1 MKIIDQLPFRRP
13 NTNSK
18 FKLLHR
24 SNHHL
29 YYLIGQ
35 LCTERDVLGDGAQV
49 VEHGD
54 AGAVNEIGVAEGERG
69 RVQVRLVVAREL
81 NRLPLALLDLKGG
94 RCKLL
99 AFSAAE
105 VIHVQKLTNKL
116 ALMFQEKLLRSSTQL
131 VDLVNFSNKCWPGGN
146 EKKSQVSGMFVDAVS

>member
-1 MKIIDQLPFRRP
+1 M
-13 NTNSK
+13 
-18 FKLLHR
+18 
-24 SNHHL
+24 
-29 YYLIGQ
+29 
-35 LCTERDVLGDGAQV
+35 LGDGAQV

-105 VIHVQKLTNKL
+105 MIHVQKLTNKL
-116 ALMFQEKLLRSSTQL
+116 VLMYFPRKIAKVIDTTRRL
-131 VDLVNFSNKCWPGGN
+131 G
-146 EKKSQVSGMFVDAVS
+146 